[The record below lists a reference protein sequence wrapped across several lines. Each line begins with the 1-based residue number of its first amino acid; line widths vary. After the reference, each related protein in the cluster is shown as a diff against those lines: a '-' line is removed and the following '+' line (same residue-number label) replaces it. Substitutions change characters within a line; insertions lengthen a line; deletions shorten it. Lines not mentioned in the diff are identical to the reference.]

1 MRGVSSPE
9 LPAEIQLQCFDGL
22 RCKYCV
28 AIMVMKSE
36 MACDKKMFPI
46 KPDARYNFNEQQV
59 QGDGTIRAR
68 DYDRRKRLCLRIK
81 RF

>member
-1 MRGVSSPE
+1 
-9 LPAEIQLQCFDGL
+9 
-22 RCKYCV
+22 V

-36 MACDKKMFPI
+36 MACDKKIFPI
-46 KPDARYNFNEQQV
+46 KPEVRYNFNEQQV